1 MPTLSDPTS
10 ARDLRA
16 MFEQV
21 PPSTVGV
28 EEEVML
34 LDPSTHELAPVAPRV
49 LERLDGDPRYKLELP
64 ASQIE
69 ITLGPF
75 PDLHGLG
82 SALGSAR
89 ERLADAAEG
98 IARPACAGVHPF
110 SSGVGALNR
119 GGRYDEMAAEYGPVA
134 VRQLVCALQVH
145 VAVGGAERTLAVHNA
160 LRSHLPH
167 LAALAANAPF
177 YEGCDCGLASVRP
190 KLAELLPRQGVPPSF
205 AGWEDYARALAWG
218 ARSGTFAEPAA
229 WWWELRLHP
238 TFGTLE
244 LRVPDAQTT
253 VADASAVALVAHA
266 LVLWLSA
273 RFDAGETLPVHDT
286 WRIEENRWSA
296 ARYGVRGTLADLD
309 TGQTRETGEVLL
321 ELLDALAP
329 IAETLAG
336 PEVLAHARSLATAG
350 GAQAQRRVAGAA
362 RGGVRGVAPWLAER
376 FLA

>member
-1 MPTLSDPTS
+1 MPTLSDPIS

-16 MFEQV
+16 TFDQV
-21 PPSTVGV
+21 APSTVGV

-34 LDPSTHELAPVAPRV
+34 LDPSTYELAPIAPRV
-49 LERLDGDPRYKLELP
+49 LERLDGDARFKLEMP

-82 SALGSAR
+82 SALHEAR
-89 ERLADAAEG
+89 GRLAQAAG
-98 IARPACAGVHPF
+98 GMARPACAGVHPF
-110 SSGVGALNR
+110 SPGVGALNR
-119 GGRYDEMAAEYGPVA
+119 GGRYDEMTAEYGPVA
-134 VRQLVCALQVH
+134 LRQLVCALQVH

-160 LRSHLPH
+160 LRSHLPQ

-177 YEGCDCGLASVRP
+177 YEGRDCGLASVRP

-205 AGWEDYARALAWG
+205 GAWEDYARALAWG
-218 ARSGTFAEPAA
+218 ARSGTFAKPAA

-253 VADASAVALVAHA
+253 VADAVAVALVAHA

-273 RFDAGETLPVHDT
+273 RFDAGEALPVHET

-296 ARYGVRGTLADLD
+296 ARYGVHGRLADLD
-309 TGQTRETGEVLL
+309 TGQSRATSDVLL
-321 ELLDALAP
+321 ELLDHVAP
-329 IAETLAG
+329 IAATLAG
-336 PEVLAHARSLATAG
+336 ADVLAHARGLATAG
-350 GAQAQRRVAGAA
+350 GAQAQRRVAAA
-362 RGGVRGVAPWLAER
+362 GGESVRGVAAWLAER